1 MAGAAV
7 ELITTL
13 ATVPGMGYAGAALG
27 VAALGVGFIAVVR
40 LAIRDMA
47 REAMEASIPKSA
59 PIPSPPSM
67 PLDMASEVGESGATP
82 ESKEVCESV

>member
-7 ELITTL
+7 ELLTTL
-13 ATVPGMGYAGAALG
+13 ATVPGMGYAGAALS
-27 VAALGVGFIAVVR
+27 VAALGAGLIAVVR

-47 REAMEASIPKSA
+47 REAMEATISKPAQIPT
-59 PIPSPPSM
+59 PSTPSE
-67 PLDMASEVGESGATP
+67 MASDVGESGATP

>member
-7 ELITTL
+7 ELISTL

-27 VAALGVGFIAVVR
+27 VAALGAGLLAVVR

-47 REAMEASIPKSA
+47 REAIEASTPKST
-59 PIPSPPSM
+59 PIPAPPSM
-67 PLDMASEVGESGATP
+67 PLEMASDVGESGASP